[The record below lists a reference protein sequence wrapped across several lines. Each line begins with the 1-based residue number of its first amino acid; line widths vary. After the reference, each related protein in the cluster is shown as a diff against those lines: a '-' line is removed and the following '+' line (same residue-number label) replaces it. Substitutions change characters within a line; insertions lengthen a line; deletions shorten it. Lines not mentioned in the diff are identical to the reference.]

1 MSINCELKI
10 FDEDFRKLGF
20 WKFPGK
26 QIAKFVKIINSKY
39 DLGITIKQK
48 DNVDKDLDWM
58 RWL

>member
-10 FDEDFRKLGF
+10 LDEDFRKIGF

-26 QIAKFVKIINSKY
+26 EVAKFVKIINSKY

-48 DNVDKDLDWM
+48 ETEDRDLDWAK
-58 RWL
+58 